1 MAVLI
6 TRTFLLVCVCS
17 DSDDMLRAA
26 MAYSAV
32 DEGIDDAYSVRG
44 DDVRGR

>member
-17 DSDDMLRAA
+17 DSDDILRAA

-32 DEGIDDAYSVRG
+32 DEGIDDDPCVRG
-44 DDVRGR
+44 DDVRGH